1 MQLATLSIEKRGA
14 VGRILLARP
23 EKKNAMDPRM
33 ARELADVLDDFE
45 ADPEIRAVLI
55 RGKGGNFC
63 SGGDLAPDRGRGAST
78 EVPVHGSSVEAP
90 SAPPR
95 RPGSPASVT
104 LDVMNRVYGRAIRA
118 LHQHPKPVV
127 ALVEGVAA
135 GAGANLAFACDLVY
149 ATPEARFCEIFV
161 RRGLSLDCGGSWLLP
176 RLVGMQRAKEL
187 AFFGDWIPAATAREY
202 GLVNAIFEATSIE
215 AAVDE
220 KLAALAERPPIALAQ
235 IKQSLHRASTVS
247 MAEALELEAVAQA
260 ACTATEDTAEGM
272 RAFLEKRPPRFT
284 GR

>member
-1 MQLATLSIEKRGA
+1 MELATLKVEKRDSI
-14 VGRILLARP
+14 GRILLDRP
-23 EKKNAMDPRM
+23 EKKNAIDPRM

-45 ADPEIRAVLI
+45 ADGDVRAVLI
-55 RGKGGNFC
+55 RGAGGNFC
-63 SGGDLAPDRGRGAST
+63 SGGDLAPSQGP
-78 EVPVHGSSVEAP
+78 EQ
-90 SAPPR
+90 R

-104 LDVMNRVYGRAIRA
+104 LDVINRVYGRAIRA
-118 LHQHPKPVV
+118 LHNHPKPVV

-135 GAGANLAFACDLVY
+135 GAGANLALACDLVY
-149 ATPEARFCEIFV
+149 ASTSARFCEIFV

-187 AFFGDWIPAATAREY
+187 AFFGDWISAETAKEY
-202 GLVNAIFEATSIE
+202 GLVNEIYATGALE
-215 AAVDE
+215 AAVE
-220 KLAALAERPPIALAQ
+220 GKLAALAERPPIALAQ
-235 IKQSLHRASTVS
+235 IKQSFHRASTLS
-247 MAEALELEAVAQA
+247 MTEALEIEAVAQA

>member
-1 MQLATLSIEKRGA
+1 MSFTTLTITKRDSIGRVLLDRPAKR
-14 VGRILLARP
+14 
-23 EKKNAMDPRM
+23 NAIDPRM
-33 ARELADVLDDFE
+33 ARELADALDDFE
-45 ADPEIRAVLI
+45 ADPEVRAVLL
-55 RGKGGNFC
+55 RGAGGNFC
-63 SGGDLAPDRGRGAST
+63 SGGDLAPERGKTAESAS
-78 EVPVHGSSVEAP
+78 E
-90 SAPPR
+90 APPR
-95 RPGSPASVT
+95 RPGSPAATT
-104 LDVMNRVYGRAIRA
+104 LDVMNRVYGRAIRT
-118 LHQHPKPVV
+118 LHNHPKPVV

-149 ATPEARFCEIFV
+149 AARGARFCEIFV

-187 AFFGDWIPAATAREY
+187 AFFGDWVSVETAREY
-202 GLVNAIFEATSIE
+202 GLVNAIFEPEAIE

-235 IKQSLHRASTVS
+235 IKQSLHRASVLS
-247 MAEALELEAVAQA
+247 MTEALEVEAVAQA
-260 ACTATEDTAEGM
+260 ACTSTEDTAEGM

>member
-1 MQLATLSIEKRGA
+1 MQLATLSIEKREA
-14 VGRILLARP
+14 IGRILLARP

-45 ADPEIRAVLI
+45 ADPEVRAVLI
-55 RGKGGNFC
+55 RGAGGNFC
-63 SGGDLAPDRGRGAST
+63 SGGDLAPDRGPGA
-78 EVPVHGSSVEAP
+78 AP
-90 SAPPR
+90 AAPPR
-95 RPGSPASVT
+95 RPGSPASTT

-118 LHQHPKPVV
+118 LHGHPKPVV

-176 RLVGMQRAKEL
+176 RLIGMQRAKEL

-202 GLVNAIFEATSIE
+202 GLVNAIFEGSTIE

-220 KLAALAERPPIALAQ
+220 KLVALAERPPIALAQ
-235 IKQSLHRASTVS
+235 IKQSLHRASSLS
-247 MAEALELEAVAQA
+247 MAEALEIEAVAQA
-260 ACTATEDTAEGM
+260 ACTSTEDTAEGM

>member
-1 MQLATLSIEKRGA
+1 MTRATLQVTKRDSI
-14 VGRILLARP
+14 GRILLDRP
-23 EKKNAMDPRM
+23 DKRNAIDPGM

-45 ADPEIRAVLI
+45 ADAEVRVVSI
-55 RGKGGNFC
+55 RGAGGNFC
-63 SGGDLAPDRGRGAST
+63 SGGDLAP
-78 EVPVHGSSVEAP
+78 AP
-90 SAPPR
+90 GPEGR

-118 LHQHPKPVV
+118 LHDHPKPVV

-149 ATPEARFCEIFV
+149 ATPTARFCEIFV

-176 RLVGMQRAKEL
+176 RLVGLQRAKEI
-187 AFFGDWIPAATAREY
+187 AFFGDWLPAETAREY
-202 GLVNAIFEATSIE
+202 GLVNALFEADAIE
-215 AAVDE
+215 SAVDAR
-220 KLAALAERPPIALAQ
+220 LAALAERPPIALTQ
-235 IKQSLHRASTVS
+235 IKQALHRASTLS
-247 MAEALELEAVAQA
+247 MTEALQIEAVAQA

-272 RAFLEKRPPRFT
+272 RAFAEKRSPRFT

>member
-1 MQLATLSIEKRGA
+1 MRAMQLATLKVEKRNSI
-14 VGRILLARP
+14 GRILLDRP
-23 EKKNAMDPRM
+23 EKKNAIDPRM

-45 ADPEIRAVLI
+45 ADPDVRAVLM
-55 RGKGGNFC
+55 RGAGGNFC
-63 SGGDLAPDRGRGAST
+63 SGGDLAPERG
-78 EVPVHGSSVEAP
+78 PEA
-90 SAPPR
+90 R
-95 RPGSPASVT
+95 RPGSPASTT
-104 LDVMNRVYGRAIRA
+104 LDVMNRVYGRTIRT
-118 LHQHPKPVV
+118 LHNHPKPVI

-149 ATPEARFCEIFV
+149 ATRGARFCEIFV

-187 AFFGDWIPAATAREY
+187 AFFGDWITAETAKEY
-202 GLVNAIFEATSIE
+202 GLVSAIFEPTAIE

-235 IKQSLHRASTVS
+235 IKQSLHRASALS
-247 MAEALELEAVAQA
+247 MSEALEMEAVAQA
-260 ACTATEDTAEGM
+260 ACTSTEDTAEGM
-272 RAFLEKRPPRFT
+272 RAFLEKRSPRFT

>member
-1 MQLATLSIEKRGA
+1 MSLATLKVEKRA
-14 VGRILLARP
+14 SIGRILLDRP

-45 ADPEIRAVLI
+45 ADGEVRAVLI
-55 RGKGGNFC
+55 RGAGGNFC
-63 SGGDLAPDRGRGAST
+63 SGGDLAPDRGPGGDA
-78 EVPVHGSSVEAP
+78 A
-90 SAPPR
+90 PR
-95 RPGSPASVT
+95 RPGSPASTT

-118 LHQHPKPVV
+118 LHHHPKPVV

-149 ATPEARFCEIFV
+149 ATRDARFCEIFV

-187 AFFGDWIPAATAREY
+187 AFFGDWIPAETAREY
-202 GLVNAIFEATSIE
+202 GLVSALYDAAAIET
-215 AAVDE
+215 AVDE
-220 KLAALAERPPIALAQ
+220 KLATLAERPPIALAQ
-235 IKQSLHRASTVS
+235 IKQSLHRASAIS
-247 MAEALELEAVAQA
+247 MAEALEVEAVAQA

>member
-1 MQLATLSIEKRGA
+1 MAAATLQVEKRDSI
-14 VGRILLARP
+14 GRILLSRP
-23 EKKNAMDPRM
+23 DKRNAIDPGM

-45 ADPEIRAVLI
+45 ADGGVRAVLI
-55 RGKGGNFC
+55 RGAGGNFC
-63 SGGDLAPDRGRGAST
+63 SGGDLAPEPGPEG
-78 EVPVHGSSVEAP
+78 
-90 SAPPR
+90 R

-118 LHQHPKPVV
+118 LHDHPKPVI

-149 ATPEARFCEIFV
+149 ATPSARFCEIFV

-176 RLVGMQRAKEL
+176 RLVGLQRAKEI
-187 AFFGDWIPAATAREY
+187 AFFGDWLSADTAREY
-202 GLVNAIFEATSIE
+202 GLVNAIFEADAIGP
-215 AAVDE
+215 AVDA
-220 KLAALAERPPIALAQ
+220 KLAALAERPPIALTQ
-235 IKQSLHRASTVS
+235 IKQSLHRASALS
-247 MAEALELEAVAQA
+247 MTEALQIEAVAQA

-272 RAFLEKRPPRFT
+272 RAFVEKRSPRFT

>member
-1 MQLATLSIEKRGA
+1 MELSTLKVEKRDSI
-14 VGRILLARP
+14 GRILLDRP
-23 EKKNAMDPRM
+23 EKKNAIDPRM

-45 ADPEIRAVLI
+45 ADGDVRAVLI
-55 RGKGGNFC
+55 RGAGGNFC
-63 SGGDLAPDRGRGAST
+63 SGGDLQPS
-78 EVPVHGSSVEAP
+78 HGPE
-90 SAPPR
+90 PR

-118 LHQHPKPVV
+118 LHNHPKPVV

-135 GAGANLAFACDLVY
+135 GAGANLALACDLVY
-149 ATPEARFCEIFV
+149 ASTSARFCEIFV

-187 AFFGDWIPAATAREY
+187 AFFGDWVSAETAKEY
-202 GLVNAIFEATSIE
+202 GLVNEIYAAGSLE
-215 AAVDE
+215 AAVDG

-235 IKQSLHRASTVS
+235 IKQSFHRASTLS
-247 MAEALELEAVAQA
+247 MTEALEIEAVAQA

>member
-1 MQLATLSIEKRGA
+1 MQLATLAIEKRA
-14 VGRILLARP
+14 SVGRILLARP

-45 ADPEIRAVLI
+45 ADPEVRAVLI
-55 RGKGGNFC
+55 RGAEGNFC
-63 SGGDLAPDRGRGAST
+63 SGGDLAPDRSARGGPDRTAT
-78 EVPVHGSSVEAP
+78 PAP
-90 SAPPR
+90 TARP
-95 RPGSPASVT
+95 PGSPASIT

-118 LHQHPKPVV
+118 LHRHPKPVV

-149 ATPEARFCEIFV
+149 AARDARFCEIFV

-187 AFFGDWIPAATAREY
+187 AFFGDWVSAETAREY
-202 GLVNAIFEATSIE
+202 GLVNAIFEPAAIE

-220 KLAALAERPPIALAQ
+220 KLAALAERPPIAIAQ
-235 IKQSLHRASTVS
+235 IKQSLHRASTLS
-247 MAEALELEAVAQA
+247 MTEALELEAVAQA

-272 RAFLEKRPPRFT
+272 RAFLEKRPPKFT

>member
-1 MQLATLSIEKRGA
+1 MTRATLQVSKRDSI
-14 VGRILLARP
+14 GRILLDRP
-23 EKKNAMDPRM
+23 EKRNAIDPGM

-45 ADPEIRAVLI
+45 ADAEVRAVLI
-55 RGKGGNFC
+55 RGAGGNFC
-63 SGGDLAPDRGRGAST
+63 SGGDLAP
-78 EVPVHGSSVEAP
+78 AP
-90 SAPPR
+90 GPEGR

-118 LHQHPKPVV
+118 LHDHPKPVV

-149 ATPEARFCEIFV
+149 ATPSARFCEIFV

-176 RLVGMQRAKEL
+176 RLVGLQRAKEI
-187 AFFGDWIPAATAREY
+187 AFFGDWLPAETAREY
-202 GLVNAIFEATSIE
+202 GLVNALFEADAIE
-215 AAVDE
+215 SAVDA
-220 KLAALAERPPIALAQ
+220 KLAALAERPPIALTQ
-235 IKQSLHRASTVS
+235 IKQSLHRASALS
-247 MAEALELEAVAQA
+247 MTEALQIEAVAQA

-272 RAFLEKRPPRFT
+272 RAFVEKRSPRFT

>member
-1 MQLATLSIEKRGA
+1 MTPATLQVSKRDSI
-14 VGRILLARP
+14 GRILLNRP
-23 EKKNAMDPRM
+23 EKRNAIDPGM

-45 ADPEIRAVLI
+45 ADSGVRAVLI
-55 RGKGGNFC
+55 RGAGGNFC
-63 SGGDLAPDRGRGAST
+63 SGGDLAPTPGPEG
-78 EVPVHGSSVEAP
+78 
-90 SAPPR
+90 R

-118 LHQHPKPVV
+118 LHDHPKPVV

-149 ATPEARFCEIFV
+149 ATPTARFCEIFV

-176 RLVGMQRAKEL
+176 RLVGLQRAKEI
-187 AFFGDWIPAATAREY
+187 AFFGDWLPAETAREY
-202 GLVNAIFEATSIE
+202 GLVNALYEE
-215 AAVDE
+215 AAIESAVDA
-220 KLAALAERPPIALAQ
+220 KLAALAERAPIALAQ
-235 IKQSLHRASTVS
+235 IKQSLHRASALS
-247 MAEALELEAVAQA
+247 MTEALQIEAVAQA

-272 RAFLEKRPPRFT
+272 RAFVEKRSPRFT